1 MKPVEWLG
9 NKLKIIDQTQLPGK
23 LAFAELRNHTKVVAA
38 IKDMKVRGAPAI
50 GVAAAYGIALG
61 AQNIKAESKA
71 KFLSQFD
78 QIMQTFAAARP
89 TAVNL
94 FRAID
99 RMKKVVETTDDVPK
113 IKQTLI
119 DEAKRIHAEEEAAQ
133 ERLSRL
139 GAELIEDGFNILTHC
154 NAGAL
159 ATAGYGTALG
169 VIKAAAEQGKKI
181 EVIATE
187 TRPLLQ
193 GARLTA
199 WELMQEN
206 IPVTLITDSMAGYFM
221 SRLKVN
227 CIIVGADRI
236 AANGDTAN
244 KIGTYTLAVL
254 AAENGIPF
262 YVAAPT
268 STIDLSL
275 KSGEEIPIEERN
287 PEEVTHIGGLRLAPK
302 GVKAANPAFD
312 ITPHKYITAIITEK
326 GVVVKPYAN
335 SLKKII
341 IEK

>member
-1 MKPVEWLG
+1 MEPIKYLG

-23 LAFAELRNHTKVVAA
+23 LAFLELRNYTDVVAA
-38 IKDMKVRGAPAI
+38 IKQMKVRGAPAI

-61 AQNIKAESKA
+61 AQNIKTDSKA

-78 QIMQTFAAARP
+78 KILKAFVESRP

-94 FRAID
+94 FRAIA
-99 RMKKVVETTDDVPK
+99 RMKKVAKTTGDVPS
-113 IKQTLI
+113 IKQALI
-119 DEAKRIHAEEEAAQ
+119 DEAKKIHTEEEAATR
-133 ERLSRL
+133 RLSQL
-139 GAELIEDGFNILTHC
+139 GAKLIKDGFIVLTHC

-169 VIKAAAEQGKKI
+169 IIKAAAEQGKKI

-199 WELMQEN
+199 WELMQDN
-206 IPVTLITDSMAGYFM
+206 IQVTLITDSMAGYFL
-221 SRLKVN
+221 SRGKVN
-227 CIIVGADRI
+227 CVIVGADRI

-254 AAENGIPF
+254 AKENVVPF

-275 KSGEEIPIEERN
+275 SSGDEIPIEERN
-287 PEEVTHIGGLRLAPK
+287 PEEVTSIKGVRLAPK
-302 GVKAANPAFD
+302 GVRAANPTFD
-312 ITPHKYITAIITEK
+312 VTPRRYITAIITEK
-326 GVVVKPYAN
+326 GIIRKPYID
-335 SLKKII
+335 SLKKLPRG
-341 IEK
+341 